1 MSSEMLRRQEIAR
14 KDGDTEA
21 VAGVCWGE
29 DIQWLNPTMPI
40 LSALGIG
47 AWQILIFGLPAY
59 NFYFIGGCYGK
70 QS

>member
-1 MSSEMLRRQEIAR
+1 MSREIFRRQEITR
-14 KDGDTEA
+14 KDGNSGAILE
-21 VAGVCWGE
+21 VCWGE
-29 DIQWLNPTMPI
+29 DIQWLYSRIPI
-40 LSALGIG
+40 LSVLGIG